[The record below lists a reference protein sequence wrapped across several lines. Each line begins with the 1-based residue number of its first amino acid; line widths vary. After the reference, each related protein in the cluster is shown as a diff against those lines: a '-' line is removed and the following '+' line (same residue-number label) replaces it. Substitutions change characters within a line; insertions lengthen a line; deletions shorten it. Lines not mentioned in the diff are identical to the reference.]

1 LSTIVNERFTFAV
14 KAMGMHRHGHTRR
27 RRLSTRH
34 SRGADRGKS
43 SISEDAR
50 MKVELITRRE
60 DLVIRRLVLEPGEA
74 MFWHKDNCHRFTVV
88 VRGSRLAIEFRDSS
102 KIVEVVVSPGAA
114 DWDTPEERVHR
125 AINTGTETYEEV
137 VTFYRTSSE
146 VDPQPIAE
154 DTKKM

>member
-1 LSTIVNERFTFAV
+1 
-14 KAMGMHRHGHTRR
+14 
-27 RRLSTRH
+27 
-34 SRGADRGKS
+34 
-43 SISEDAR
+43 

-114 DWDTPEERVHR
+114 DWDTPEEGVHR

-154 DTKKM
+154 DTKKNATG